1 MKREAWWVYQFHL
14 SMNLNRSSPLNKHA
28 ALAYFLMDESLIIPG
43 LCYVVIRFHILNTHC
58 DNVQYQIRQVPTVI
72 SLDLRLKGGCRIK

>member
-14 SMNLNRSSPLNKHA
+14 SMNLNCSSPLNKHA

-43 LCYVVIRFHILNTHC
+43 LCYMSSYDF
-58 DNVQYQIRQVPTVI
+58 I
-72 SLDLRLKGGCRIK
+72 S